1 MKKRAVMAAFSAL
14 MNLARAAAVA
24 YSLYLAVTIRLFAVI
39 NYGRVIH
46 EFDPWFNYRATE
58 YMVEHG
64 WDAFQAWYDTKSWY
78 PLGRHVGSTTYPGL
92 QLTSWAI
99 YEVGR
104 RIDPALTVNDVCVL
118 LPAGF
123 GAIATAFTG
132 LLCWECTRDANSAV
146 AATFFM
152 AILPAHLMRSVA
164 GGYDNESLA
173 ISVIVATFFF
183 WVRALRSA
191 SSWPFGILAGLT
203 YICMVA
209 AWGGYVFVLNL
220 VGLHALALVLCGRY
234 SPQLHKAY
242 SCWYIIGTAGAVLG
256 PARYLVGWQPFQSM
270 EQLGPLGVFGGL
282 QLIWLCELIRA
293 RRERPYNDAELL
305 ALRAKVFGVAAVL
318 AAIGIMSLPPGFF
331 GPLSARVRGL
341 FIKHTKTGNPLVD
354 SVAEHQATPLSI
366 YWQYYHLCAML
377 GVAGFFFNCF
387 QVRHTE
393 CPHWEIRPSSLGDQA
408 ELTGRSGRDL
418 RWPPFQLLPKRILT
432 LPGRSDRD
440 LRWPPFQLLP
450 KRIITLPA
458 GLPNPHAPPRARD
471 GAPSLTNSESHASP
485 RARDGAPCADDGRE
499 ALHYRLLSGGRVL
512 FFEDDP
518 AGAPALPRCMRQLRR
533 LYRRFSPDLARRAR
547 RDQLGRRDCHRDCHR
562 CWCNRAHRL
571 VFECAQEIGRRRRRR
586 RHQPKSKKGDQR
598 G

>member
-418 RWPPFQLLPKRILT
+418 RWPLAASSSNCFPNGSSHCLGDQTEISDGRPSNCFLNGSSHCLGDQTEISDGRPSNCFPNGSSHCLLASRIPT
-432 LPGRSDRD
+432 R
-440 LRWPPFQLLP
+440 
-450 KRIITLPA
+450 LPA
-458 GLPNPHAPPRARD
+458 LA
-471 GAPSLTNSESHASP
+471 T
-485 RARDGAPCADDGRE
+485 
-499 ALHYRLLSGGRVL
+499 ALQ
-512 FFEDDP
+512 
-518 AGAPALPRCMRQLRR
+518 A
-533 LYRRFSPDLARRAR
+533 
-547 RDQLGRRDCHRDCHR
+547 
-562 CWCNRAHRL
+562 
-571 VFECAQEIGRRRRRR
+571 
-586 RHQPKSKKGDQR
+586 
-598 G
+598 

>member
-1 MKKRAVMAAFSAL
+1 MKKRTVMAAVSAL
-14 MNLARAAAVA
+14 LNLARGAAVA

-64 WDAFQAWYDTKSWY
+64 WDAFQAWYDTKAWY

-242 SCWYIIGTAGAVLG
+242 SCWYVLGTAGAVLG

-282 QLIWLCELIRA
+282 QLLWLCELIRA

-305 ALRAKVFGVAAVL
+305 ALRAKVFGAAAVL

-408 ELTGRSGRDL
+408 EISDGPWCLH
-418 RWPPFQLLPKRILT
+418 LPTASERIV
-432 LPGRSDRD
+432 
-440 LRWPPFQLLP
+440 
-450 KRIITLPA
+450 TLPA
-458 GLPNPHAPPRARD
+458 CLPIPAP
-471 GAPSLTNSESHASP
+471 L
-485 RARDGAPCADDGRE
+485 
-499 ALHYRLLSGGRVL
+499 
-512 FFEDDP
+512 
-518 AGAPALPRCMRQLRR
+518 PALATALQT
-533 LYRRFSPDLARRAR
+533 
-547 RDQLGRRDCHRDCHR
+547 
-562 CWCNRAHRL
+562 
-571 VFECAQEIGRRRRRR
+571 
-586 RHQPKSKKGDQR
+586 
-598 G
+598 